1 MISVSC
7 LRSVISLDNAR
18 ISMKKLPGLRGSSSI
33 SLVLSRR
40 SSSVRI
46 FSDPGT
52 SSRSFAGWESSN
64 QQNRCSSSWPE
75 VSADNSDDSACR
87 LLEGLNSRVSAATCA
102 GCCGENKPEIQE
114 KKPGIH
120 CLRSNVS
127 LRVTVLPDQYSCV
140 KQPCTVRKALRT
152 KLPRT
157 RRPVGTPLRP
167 CPGMRQP

>member
-1 MISVSC
+1 FGHFSGQ
-7 LRSVISLDNAR
+7 RSHQHAAAAR
-18 ISMKKLPGLRGSSSI
+18 LARQFFHFTGVKPTPQYGQDFFIPCA
-33 SLVLSRR
+33 
-40 SSSVRI
+40 
-46 FSDPGT
+46 
-52 SSRSFAGWESSN
+52 SSRSFTGSESSN

-75 VSADNSDDSACR
+75 VSADDSDDSACR

-167 CPGMRQP
+167 CPGMRRP